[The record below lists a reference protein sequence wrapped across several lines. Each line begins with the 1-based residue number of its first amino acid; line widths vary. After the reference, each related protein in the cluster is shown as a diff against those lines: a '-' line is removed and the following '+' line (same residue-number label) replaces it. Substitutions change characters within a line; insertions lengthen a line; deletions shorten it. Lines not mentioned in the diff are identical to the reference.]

1 MNINVTIG
9 FNKLNLYDNLFGLF
23 LFYRKKTR
31 NFIFLK
37 FLFYISLN
45 IQQLLFVLLTIYTL
59 IEFGENTPI
68 IIF

>member
-1 MNINVTIG
+1 MNINVTIV

-23 LFYRKKTR
+23 LFYRKKAR

-59 IEFGENTPI
+59 IEFGENTP
-68 IIF
+68 